1 MGCAAASGVAK
12 KRVPSTT
19 PSAPSAKA
27 ATKPRA
33 SAMPLAQRYDDK
45 ISNIEFVASNSRGA
59 ALKALEQGAPV
70 MVGSGYHWVMVV
82 RSPRGQLWEN
92 SYKANEASGVCPI
105 SGAEFQQLGSLFEII
120 VDATT
125 KEPIPATNAGAYRK

>member
-1 MGCAAASGVAK
+1 
-12 KRVPSTT
+12 
-19 PSAPSAKA
+19 
-27 ATKPRA
+27 
-33 SAMPLAQRYDDK
+33 
-45 ISNIEFVASNSRGA
+45 
-59 ALKALEQGAPV
+59 
-70 MVGSGYHWVMVV
+70 MVV